1 MKSRIFT
8 ILMLVFPGILFA
20 QNQTLQFSLQEAQDY
35 ALENNKTY
43 KNAKA
48 DIKLAD
54 AQLREAKGAG
64 LPQVEATV
72 DYMTNFGYEFEF
84 NLGGG
89 GDTEPPVVD
98 YTVMD
103 QGDFEVLKILEGM
116 SSGGGS
122 TIKMTDQASANVQ
135 VSQLIF
141 SGQYWVGVEM
151 ARLGKTIREKSLSM
165 TALDIKEQVIN
176 SYYLILITEDLLRV
190 IGDNEKN
197 LREIHRHTENMYKA
211 GFAEITD
218 VDQITINIS
227 QLENSKKAMER
238 NRQLNF
244 NMFRMLMGME
254 PGTQFELKD
263 DLDSILART
272 VTGSVDSDKFN
283 VNNNVTYQMMAVQ
296 ERIGEEGINM
306 QKWSYAPTLVG
317 FYTYK
322 EKIMRSAF
330 DLSPNHAAGFSM
342 KIPIFSGWS
351 KSAKISQA
359 KIELDK
365 TERTMSLLEDQLALQ
380 NNQLNYNLTSA
391 FENYNTQKESVD
403 IAKRVYNN
411 IRNKYEQGVLSS
423 LELTQ
428 ANGNYLQAEN
438 NYVSSVLEL
447 LKSKLALDK
456 LNNKL

>member
-141 SGQYWVGVEM
+141 SRQY
-151 ARLGKTIREKSLSM
+151 
-165 TALDIKEQVIN
+165 
-176 SYYLILITEDLLRV
+176 
-190 IGDNEKN
+190 
-197 LREIHRHTENMYKA
+197 
-211 GFAEITD
+211 
-218 VDQITINIS
+218 
-227 QLENSKKAMER
+227 
-238 NRQLNF
+238 
-244 NMFRMLMGME
+244 
-254 PGTQFELKD
+254 
-263 DLDSILART
+263 
-272 VTGSVDSDKFN
+272 
-283 VNNNVTYQMMAVQ
+283 
-296 ERIGEEGINM
+296 
-306 QKWSYAPTLVG
+306 
-317 FYTYK
+317 
-322 EKIMRSAF
+322 
-330 DLSPNHAAGFSM
+330 
-342 KIPIFSGWS
+342 
-351 KSAKISQA
+351 
-359 KIELDK
+359 
-365 TERTMSLLEDQLALQ
+365 
-380 NNQLNYNLTSA
+380 
-391 FENYNTQKESVD
+391 
-403 IAKRVYNN
+403 
-411 IRNKYEQGVLSS
+411 
-423 LELTQ
+423 
-428 ANGNYLQAEN
+428 
-438 NYVSSVLEL
+438 
-447 LKSKLALDK
+447 
-456 LNNKL
+456 